1 MATATACPDNN
12 CLVLMRHPV
21 SDPVEN
27 SLPPGA
33 LGKAAA
39 AVGPAESFA
48 VVAAPVAPADGV
60 PYNRVALVLNVLTS
74 GRAIKAYRAQLE
86 AALKTLDTAL
96 RTGAHSVE
104 ITLKVPEDLTRP
116 RKGTGPQGGE
126 VVPGKKGKA
135 KQAGKSK
142 DKASP
147 KKKKKA

>member
-1 MATATACPDNN
+1 
-12 CLVLMRHPV
+12 V

-39 AVGPAESFA
+39 AAGPAESFA
-48 VVAAPVAPADGV
+48 VVVAPVTPADGV

-86 AALKTLDTAL
+86 AALKTLDAAVQ
-96 RTGAHSVE
+96 TGASSVE
-104 ITLKVPEDLTRP
+104 ITLKAPEDLTRP
-116 RKGTGPQGGE
+116 RKGGE
-126 VVPGKKGKA
+126 VDPGKKGKV
-135 KQAGKSK
+135 KESGKSK

>member
-1 MATATACPDNN
+1 MAPACPENN

-21 SDPVEN
+21 ADPVEN

-39 AVGPAESFA
+39 AAAPAESFA
-48 VVAAPVAPADGV
+48 VLVAPVTPADGV
-60 PYNRVALVLNVLTS
+60 PYNRVALVLNVSTT

-86 AALKTLDTAL
+86 AALKTLEAAVQA
-96 RTGAHSVE
+96 GAPSVE

-116 RKGTGPQGGE
+116 QKGAGLQGGK
-126 VVPGKKGKA
+126 VDPGKKGKE
-135 KQAGKSK
+135 KGTGKSK
-142 DKASP
+142 DKTSP